1 MKTCWNIETHD
12 VQHGPCSGA
21 LTHLRDD
28 SSAVI
33 VLKNVIRPEKLHDV
47 AAALERHR
55 NSMTVST
62 YSNAAL
68 TTFGPYLAR
77 HLPDAAPY
85 FAEAGAM
92 DGGSFPVVSNLSTLV
107 RARVREAL
115 QLESLSPACEPDGRM
130 YSAAVIRIH
139 GHGVSNPLHNDR
151 VMRDAAGSG
160 LTLERLELQFS
171 CVTCIQECNSG
182 GELMHYR
189 RRWKPEDE
197 RFKANGLGYR
207 DGVVDGAEV
216 CTFRPQTGDVYL
228 IDPTNYHAIRAVQG
242 QDRLTMGFFF
252 GFFEGDPRRGICW
265 S

>member
-1 MKTCWNIETHD
+1 MKTYWNIETHD
-12 VQHGPCSGA
+12 VRRGPCSGA
-21 LTHLRDD
+21 LAHLRDD

-33 VLKNVIRPEKLHDV
+33 VLKNVIRPETLHDV
-47 AAALERHR
+47 AEALERHR
-55 NSMTVST
+55 SSMTVSS

-85 FAEAGAM
+85 FAAARM
-92 DGGSFPVVSNLSTLV
+92 AGGSFPPVADLSAAV
-107 RARVREAL
+107 RSRLREAL

-130 YSAAVIRIH
+130 YSPAVIRIH
-139 GHGVSNPLHNDR
+139 GDGVSNPLHNDR

-160 LTLERLELQFS
+160 LVVERLDLQFS
-171 CVTCIQECNSG
+171 CVTCIQECDSG
-182 GELMHYR
+182 GELMHYQ

-207 DGVVDGAEV
+207 DGVVDAAQV

-242 QDRLTMGFFF
+242 QDRITMGFFF
-252 GFFEGDPRRGICW
+252 GFFEGGPHRGICW